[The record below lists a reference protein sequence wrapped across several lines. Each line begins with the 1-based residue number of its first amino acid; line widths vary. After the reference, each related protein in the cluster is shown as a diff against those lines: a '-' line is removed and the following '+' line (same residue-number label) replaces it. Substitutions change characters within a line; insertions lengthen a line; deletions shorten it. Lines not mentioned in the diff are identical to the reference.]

1 MSDLK
6 NLTGHKQILVVD
18 NDNGRSQQL
27 ATVLSFVGEHFTCCS
42 QEQLTSFLKD
52 SSHILTVILAGDI
65 TEQTVKQVNE
75 NPSMPFILHD
85 LLDANI
91 LSTHVNVI
99 GSLST
104 PLNYAQLTE
113 LIHHCHQYHNKLP
126 RTGSN
131 LGSTALFRSLVGTSE
146 PMAQVRFLIE
156 QVAKTPASVLVL
168 GESGTGKEV
177 VARNIHNLSERAKG
191 SFVPVNC
198 GAIPAELLES
208 ELFGHEKGAFTGA
221 ISTRKGRFELAEGGT
236 LFLDEIG
243 DMPQPMQVK
252 LLRVLQERTFERVG
266 GSKSIKADV
275 RIIAATH
282 QNLEGMIKDGGF
294 REDLFY
300 RLNVFPIE
308 TPALRERKE
317 DIPLLLKELLTRFE
331 AEQNKTVRFTEKAIE
346 SLMEHPWDGNV
357 RELSNLIERMLIM
370 YGEQIV
376 DVAELP
382 FKYQHID
389 AQVYNPEYPEELQE
403 QDAIN
408 ELFAGF
414 DYDGYDDD
422 NSEEDEEDSASED
435 VIINANDASV
445 LPEQGLNLKEHL
457 AELEVSLITQSLT
470 KHDFVVARAAETLGM
485 RRTTLVEKML
495 QHMYSHLMIKYQLR
509 LLLNRH
515 HLQPLIFY
523 VLTLA
528 LSCCC
533 LFK

>member
-1 MSDLK
+1 MSD
-6 NLTGHKQILVVD
+6 NQTVSGHKKILVID
-18 NDNGRSQQL
+18 NDAGRSQQL
-27 ATVLSFVGEHFTCCS
+27 NTVLAFVGEHFVHCS
-42 QEQLTSFLKD
+42 QENALEVLIKN
-52 SSHILTVILAGDI
+52 SHILTVILTGKLS
-65 TEQTVKQVNE
+65 EQCFNLVKS
-75 NPSMPFILHD
+75 NPSLPFILHD
-85 LLDANI
+85 VVDPIELAANI
-91 LSTHVNVI
+91 NVI

-126 RTGSN
+126 RSGSK
-131 LGSTALFRSLVGTSE
+131 LGSSALFRSLVGTSE
-146 PMAQVRFLIE
+146 QMAQVRFLIE

-177 VARNIHNLSERAKG
+177 VARNIHNLSERSAG
-191 SFVPVNC
+191 TFVPVNC

-282 QNLEGMIKDGGF
+282 QDLEEMIKEGGF

-331 AEQNKTVRFTEKAIE
+331 QEQDRTVRFTEKAIE
-346 SLMEHPWDGNV
+346 SLMEHPWAGNV

-370 YGEQIV
+370 YGDQIV

-382 FKYQHID
+382 YKYQHID
-389 AQVYNPEYPEELQE
+389 VQVYNPEYPEELQE

-408 ELFAGF
+408 DLFAGF
-414 DYDGYDDD
+414 DYDDEDVEDDD
-422 NSEEDEEDSASED
+422 SCENQVPVNEIGSTEQDNVS
-435 VIINANDASV
+435 I
-445 LPEQGLNLKEHL
+445 LPADGLNLKEHL
-457 AELEVSLITQSLT
+457 AELEISLINQSLI
-470 KHDFVVARAAETLGM
+470 KHDYVVARAAETLGM
-485 RRTTLVEKML
+485 RRTTLVEKMRKYDL
-495 QHMYSHLMIKYQLR
+495 QK
-509 LLLNRH
+509 N
-515 HLQPLIFY
+515 P
-523 VLTLA
+523 
-528 LSCCC
+528 
-533 LFK
+533 

>member
-1 MSDLK
+1 MSTALH
-6 NLTGHKQILVVD
+6 LSGHKQILIID
-18 NDNGRSQQL
+18 NDVSRSHQM
-27 ATVLSFVGEHFTCCS
+27 ATVLAFVGEHFVQCT
-42 QEQLTSFLKD
+42 QEQVVDVLKE
-52 SSHILTVILAGDI
+52 SEHLLTVILSGELTAA
-65 TEQTVKQVNE
+65 TSALVKN
-75 NPSMPFILHD
+75 NPKIPFLLHD
-85 LLDANI
+85 VVDANA
-91 LSTHVNVI
+91 LSGYVNVI
-99 GSLST
+99 AKLST

-126 RTGSN
+126 RTGEKLS
-131 LGSTALFRSLVGTSE
+131 SSALFRSLVGTSK
-146 PMAQVRFLIE
+146 PMHEVRFLIE

-177 VARNIHNLSERAKG
+177 VARNIHNLSARAKG
-191 SFVPVNC
+191 HFVPVNC

-266 GSKSIKADV
+266 GSKSLKADV

-282 QNLEGMIKDGGF
+282 QNLEEMIKEGSF

-331 AEQNKTVRFTEKAIE
+331 HEQERTVRFTEKAIE
-346 SLMEHPWDGNV
+346 SLMEHPWHGNV

-370 YGEQIV
+370 YAEQIV

-382 FKYQHID
+382 YKYRHIEVEEYTP
-389 AQVYNPEYPEELQE
+389 QYPEELQE

-414 DYDGYDDD
+414 DYD
-422 NSEEDEEDSASED
+422 EDSDTDENNDDESIIESSTATAS
-435 VIINANDASV
+435 ANL
-445 LPEQGLNLKEHL
+445 LPSEGLNLKEHL
-457 AELEVSLITQSLT
+457 AELEISLISQSLT
-470 KHDFVVARAAETLGM
+470 KHDYVVARAAETLGM
-485 RRTTLVEKML
+485 RRTTLVEKMRKYDL
-495 QHMYSHLMIKYQLR
+495 QK
-509 LLLNRH
+509 
-515 HLQPLIFY
+515 P
-523 VLTLA
+523 A
-528 LSCCC
+528 
-533 LFK
+533 

>member
-1 MSDLK
+1 MNTSMHLS
-6 NLTGHKQILVVD
+6 GHKQILIID
-18 NDNGRSQQL
+18 NDMSRAHQM
-27 ATVLSFVGEHFTCCS
+27 ATVLSFVGEHYIQCT
-42 QEQLTSFLKD
+42 QEQAADYFKESEHL
-52 SSHILTVILAGDI
+52 LTVILAG
-65 TEQTVKQVNE
+65 EQTSIAEELIKN
-75 NPSMPFILHD
+75 NPEMPFLLHD
-85 LLDANI
+85 VVDANA
-91 LSTHVNVI
+91 LNGYVNVI
-99 GSLST
+99 ASLST

-126 RTGSN
+126 RTGERRS
-131 LGSTALFRSLVGTSE
+131 SSALFRSLVGTSKSMNE
-146 PMAQVRFLIE
+146 VRFLIE
-156 QVAKTPASVLVL
+156 QVSKTPASVLVL

-177 VARNIHNLSERAKG
+177 VARNIHNLSERAK
-191 SFVPVNC
+191 STFVPVNC

-266 GSKSIKADV
+266 GSKSLKADV

-282 QNLEGMIKDGGF
+282 QNLEDMIKEGSF

-331 AEQNKTVRFTEKAIE
+331 QEQHKTVRFTEKAVE
-346 SLMEHPWDGNV
+346 SLMEHSWDGNV

-370 YGEQIV
+370 YGDQIV

-382 FKYQHID
+382 YKYQHIE
-389 AQVYNPEYPEELQE
+389 VEEYTPEYPEELQE

-414 DYDGYDDD
+414 EYDDSDTDD
-422 NSEEDEEDSASED
+422 NVTEASNNETA
-435 VIINANDASV
+435 NASL
-445 LPEQGLNLKEHL
+445 LPSDGLNLKEHL
-457 AELEVSLITQSLT
+457 AELEISLISQSLT
-470 KHDFVVARAAETLGM
+470 KHDYVVARAAETLGM
-485 RRTTLVEKML
+485 RRTTLVEKMRKYDL
-495 QHMYSHLMIKYQLR
+495 QK
-509 LLLNRH
+509 
-515 HLQPLIFY
+515 P
-523 VLTLA
+523 A
-528 LSCCC
+528 
-533 LFK
+533 

>member
-1 MSDLK
+1 MPNISS
-6 NLTGHKQILVVD
+6 TQRHKKIFIVD
-18 NDNGRSQQL
+18 NDSARAHQMEIVL
-27 ATVLSFVGEHFTCCS
+27 AFVGEHFIQCS
-42 QEQLTSFLKD
+42 QDEITKEFTISEHLLM
-52 SSHILTVILAGDI
+52 VILAGEI
-65 TEQTVKQVNE
+65 PLTTVDFVKN
-75 NPSMPFILHD
+75 NPKIPFILHD
-85 LLDANI
+85 VLDASSLNGYM
-91 LSTHVNVI
+91 NVI
-99 GSLST
+99 GCLST

-113 LIHHCHQYHNKLP
+113 LVHHCHQYHNKLP
-126 RTGSN
+126 RGVGRFGDSI
-131 LGSTALFRSLVGTSE
+131 LFRSLVGASK
-146 PMAQVRFLIE
+146 PMNEVRFLIE
-156 QVAKTPASVLVL
+156 QVAKTPATVLVL

-177 VARNIHNLSERAKG
+177 VARNIHNLSDRAKG
-191 SFVPVNC
+191 AFVPVNC

-266 GSKSIKADV
+266 GSKSLKADV

-282 QNLEGMIKDGGF
+282 QNLEDMITTGDF

-331 AEQNKTVRFTEKAIE
+331 HEQGRTVRFTEKATE
-346 SLMEHPWDGNV
+346 SLMEHPWAGNV

-370 YGEQIV
+370 YSDQIV

-382 FKYQHID
+382 HKYQHID
-389 AQVYNPEYPEELQE
+389 AEEYTPEYPEELQE

-414 DYDGYDDD
+414 DYDDDETDEKERDELAID
-422 NSEEDEEDSASED
+422 NNNTSANTN
-435 VIINANDASV
+435 I
-445 LPEQGLNLKEHL
+445 LPNEGLNLKEHL
-457 AELEVSLITQSLT
+457 AELEISLISQSLT
-470 KHDFVVARAAETLGM
+470 KHDYVVARAAETLGM
-485 RRTTLVEKML
+485 RRTTLVEKMRKYNL
-495 QHMYSHLMIKYQLR
+495 QK
-509 LLLNRH
+509 
-515 HLQPLIFY
+515 P
-523 VLTLA
+523 T
-528 LSCCC
+528 
-533 LFK
+533 

>member
-1 MSDLK
+1 MNDTVV
-6 NLTGHKQILVVD
+6 LTGHKQILVVD
-18 NDNGRSQQL
+18 NDAVRGHQL
-27 ATVLSFVGEHFTCCS
+27 STVLAFIGEHFIHCP
-42 QEQLTSFLKD
+42 QEGASEKLANNSRIL
-52 SSHILTVILAGDI
+52 SVILTGNVSVECASLIKA
-65 TEQTVKQVNE
+65 
-75 NPSMPFILHD
+75 NPSVPFILHD
-85 LLDANI
+85 VLDAN
-91 LSTHVNVI
+91 LLAAYVNVI
-99 GSLST
+99 GTLST

-126 RTGSN
+126 RNGSKLN
-131 LGSTALFRSLVGTSE
+131 SSALFRSLVGSSE

-177 VARNIHNLSERAKG
+177 VARNIHDLSERAKG
-191 SFVPVNC
+191 AFVPINC

-275 RIIAATH
+275 RIVAATH
-282 QNLEGMIKDGGF
+282 QDLEEMIKEGSF

-331 AEQNKTVRFTEKAIE
+331 IEQNKTVRFTEKAIE
-346 SLMEHPWDGNV
+346 SLMEHPWAGNV

-370 YGEQIV
+370 YGDQIV

-382 FKYQHID
+382 YKYQHID
-389 AQVYNPEYPEELQE
+389 VQAYNPEYPEELQE
-403 QDAIN
+403 QDVIN
-408 ELFAGF
+408 ELFSGF
-414 DYDGYDDD
+414 DYDDDESEDD
-422 NSEEDEEDSASED
+422 NTENIITVESVINDVQNSAL
-435 VIINANDASV
+435 
-445 LPEQGLNLKEHL
+445 LPVDGLNLKEHL
-457 AELEVSLITQSLT
+457 ADLEVSLIKQSLS
-470 KHDFVVARAAETLGM
+470 KHDYVVARAAETLGM
-485 RRTTLVEKML
+485 RRTTLVEKMR
-495 QHMYSHLMIKYQLR
+495 KYDL
-509 LLLNRH
+509 H
-515 HLQPLIFY
+515 KP
-523 VLTLA
+523 
-528 LSCCC
+528 SE
-533 LFK
+533 

>member
-1 MSDLK
+1 MHLS
-6 NLTGHKQILVVD
+6 GHKKILIID
-18 NDNGRSQQL
+18 NDTSRAHQME
-27 ATVLSFVGEHFTCCS
+27 TVLSFVGEHFLQCT
-42 QEQLTSFLKD
+42 QEQSEGACKNSEHL
-52 SSHILTVILAGDI
+52 LTVVLAGDLSPGVI
-65 TEQTVKQVNE
+65 NLVEK
-75 NPSMPFILHD
+75 NPQIPFLLHD
-85 LLDANI
+85 VVDANALDGYI
-91 LSTHVNVI
+91 NVI
-99 GSLST
+99 ASLST

-126 RTGSN
+126 RTGRKFS
-131 LGSTALFRSLVGTSE
+131 SSALFRSLVGTSDSMNE
-146 PMAQVRFLIE
+146 VRFLIE
-156 QVAKTPASVLVL
+156 QVAKNPASVLVL

-177 VARNIHNLSERAKG
+177 VARNIHNLSDRAKG
-191 SFVPVNC
+191 NFVPINC

-266 GSKSIKADV
+266 GSKSLKADV

-282 QNLEGMIKDGGF
+282 QNLEDMIKTGEF

-331 AEQNKTVRFTEKAIE
+331 HEQGKTVRFTDKAIE
-346 SLMEHPWDGNV
+346 SLMEHSWDGNV

-370 YGEQIV
+370 YGDQIV

-382 FKYQHID
+382 HKYQHID
-389 AQVYNPEYPEELQE
+389 VEEYTPEYPEELQE

-408 ELFAGF
+408 EMFAGF
-414 DYDGYDDD
+414 DYDDDAD
-422 NSEEDEEDSASED
+422 EQESDDVATESLNVNSN
-435 VIINANDASV
+435 I
-445 LPEQGLNLKEHL
+445 LPDDGLNLKEHL
-457 AELEVSLITQSLT
+457 AELEISLISQSLS
-470 KHDFVVARAAETLGM
+470 KHDYVVARAAETLGM
-485 RRTTLVEKML
+485 RRTTLVEKMRKYNL
-495 QHMYSHLMIKYQLR
+495 QK
-509 LLLNRH
+509 
-515 HLQPLIFY
+515 P
-523 VLTLA
+523 A
-528 LSCCC
+528 
-533 LFK
+533 

>member
-1 MSDLK
+1 MNDTVV
-6 NLTGHKQILVVD
+6 LTGHKQILVVD
-18 NDNGRSQQL
+18 NDAARGHQL
-27 ATVLSFVGEHFTCCS
+27 STVLAFVGEHFLHCP
-42 QEQLTSFLKD
+42 QEQAIQSLADNSR
-52 SSHILTVILAGDI
+52 ILTVILTGDVSNDCAALI
-65 TEQTVKQVNE
+65 KA
-75 NPSMPFILHD
+75 NPSVPFILHD
-85 LLDANI
+85 VLDAN
-91 LSTHVNVI
+91 LFAAYVNVI
-99 GSLST
+99 GTLSA

-126 RTGSN
+126 RNGSKFN
-131 LGSTALFRSLVGTSE
+131 SSALFRSLVGSSE

-177 VARNIHNLSERAKG
+177 VARNIHDLSERAKG
-191 SFVPVNC
+191 AFVPINC

-275 RIIAATH
+275 RIVAATH
-282 QNLEGMIKDGGF
+282 QDLEEMIKEGSF

-331 AEQNKTVRFTEKAIE
+331 VEQNKTVRFTEKAIE
-346 SLMEHPWDGNV
+346 SLMEHPWAGNV

-370 YGEQIV
+370 YGDQIV

-382 FKYQHID
+382 YKYQHIEVQ
-389 AQVYNPEYPEELQE
+389 AYNPEYPEELQE
-403 QDAIN
+403 HDVIN
-408 ELFAGF
+408 ELFGGF
-414 DYDGYDDD
+414 DYDDDESD
-422 NSEEDEEDSASED
+422 GEDELTVQSDVTSEHNI
-435 VIINANDASV
+435 VNATLLPND
-445 LPEQGLNLKEHL
+445 GLNLKEHL
-457 AELEVSLITQSLT
+457 ADLEVSLIKQSLS
-470 KHDFVVARAAETLGM
+470 KHDYVVARAAETLGM
-485 RRTTLVEKML
+485 RRTTLVEKMR
-495 QHMYSHLMIKYQLR
+495 KYE
-509 LLLNRH
+509 LNK
-515 HLQPLIFY
+515 
-523 VLTLA
+523 
-528 LSCCC
+528 LSE
-533 LFK
+533 

>member
-1 MSDLK
+1 MSNTSP
-6 NLTGHKQILVVD
+6 NLSIHKQILVID
-18 NDNGRSQQL
+18 NDECRTRQM
-27 ATVLSFVGEHFTCCS
+27 ATVLSFVGENFVLCK
-42 QEQLTSFLKD
+42 QEQAGEFLNQ
-52 SSHILTVILAGDI
+52 SEHLLTVILSGNLTSTTAELAKSYPQI
-65 TEQTVKQVNE
+65 
-75 NPSMPFILHD
+75 PFLLHD
-85 LLDANI
+85 VLDANA
-91 LSTHVNVI
+91 LNCYVNVI
-99 GSLST
+99 ASLST

-126 RTGSN
+126 RTSRKV
-131 LGSTALFRSLVGTSE
+131 SSSALFRSLVGISKAMSE
-146 PMAQVRFLIE
+146 VRFLIE
-156 QVAKTPASVLVL
+156 QVAKNPASVLVL

-177 VARNIHNLSERAKG
+177 VARNIHNLSDRAKG
-191 SFVPVNC
+191 TFVPVNC

-266 GSKSIKADV
+266 GSKSLKADV

-282 QNLEGMIKDGGF
+282 QNLEEMIKTGEF
-294 REDLFY
+294 REDLYY

-317 DIPLLLKELLTRFE
+317 DIPLLLKELLTRFDQ
-331 AEQNKTVRFTEKAIE
+331 EQGRSVRFTEKAIE
-346 SLMEHPWDGNV
+346 SLMEHAWDGNV

-370 YGEQIV
+370 YSDQIV

-382 FKYQHID
+382 QKYQHID
-389 AQVYNPEYPEELQE
+389 VEEYTPQYPEELQE

-414 DYDGYDDD
+414 DYDDDTD
-422 NSEEDEEDSASED
+422 ENENDDLALDSNHAISNASILPSE
-435 VIINANDASV
+435 
-445 LPEQGLNLKEHL
+445 GLNLKDHL
-457 AELEVSLITQSLT
+457 AELEISLISQSLT

-485 RRTTLVEKML
+485 RRTTLVEKMR
-495 QHMYSHLMIKYQLR
+495 KYNL
-509 LLLNRH
+509 H
-515 HLQPLIFY
+515 KP
-523 VLTLA
+523 A
-528 LSCCC
+528 
-533 LFK
+533 

>member
-1 MSDLK
+1 M
-6 NLTGHKQILVVD
+6 IV
-18 NDNGRSQQL
+18 
-27 ATVLSFVGEHFTCCS
+27 
-42 QEQLTSFLKD
+42 
-52 SSHILTVILAGDI
+52 
-65 TEQTVKQVNE
+65 
-75 NPSMPFILHD
+75 
-85 LLDANI
+85 LDANE
-91 LSTHVNVI
+91 LSLNVNVI
-99 GSLST
+99 GILAA

-126 RTGSN
+126 RRGIKLN
-131 LGSTALFRSLVGTSE
+131 STPLFRSLVGTSE

-177 VARNIHNLSERAKG
+177 VARNIHNLSARSKEA
-191 SFVPVNC
+191 FVPINC

-266 GSKSIKADV
+266 GSKSIKANV
-275 RIIAATH
+275 RIVAATH
-282 QNLEGMIKDGGF
+282 QNLEEMIKEGSF
-294 REDLFY
+294 REDLYY

-331 AEQNKTVRFTEKAIE
+331 HEQSKTVRFTENAIE
-346 SLMEHPWDGNV
+346 SLMEHPWAGNV

-370 YGEQIV
+370 YGDQIV

-382 FKYQHID
+382 LKYQHID
-389 AQVYNPEYPEELQE
+389 VQVYNPEYPEELQE

-408 ELFAGF
+408 ELFSGF
-414 DYDGYDDD
+414 DYDDDD
-422 NSEEDEEDSASED
+422 CDETENGELIAESD
-435 VIINANDASV
+435 VNNAQNTVNTSI
-445 LPEQGLNLKEHL
+445 LPSDGLNLKEHL
-457 AELEVSLITQSLT
+457 ADLEVSLIKQSLT
-470 KHDFVVARAAETLGM
+470 KHDYVVARAAETLGM
-485 RRTTLVEKML
+485 RRTTLVEKMR
-495 QHMYSHLMIKYQLR
+495 KYEL
-509 LLLNRH
+509 H
-515 HLQPLIFY
+515 KP
-523 VLTLA
+523 
-528 LSCCC
+528 SE
-533 LFK
+533 

>member
-1 MSDLK
+1 MPQTVSEAPFPHV
-6 NLTGHKQILVVD
+6 NGMYGHKQILVLD
-18 NDNGRSQQL
+18 NDSARSHQM
-27 ATVLSFVGEHFTCCS
+27 ATVLSFVGEHFLQCGQDEITAAFKAS
-42 QEQLTSFLKD
+42 EHL
-52 SSHILTVILAGDI
+52 LTVILAGDI
-65 TEQTVKQVNE
+65 SSATAEVVKN
-75 NPSMPFILHD
+75 NPKIPFLLHD
-85 LLDANI
+85 VVDVSSLNG
-91 LSTHVNVI
+91 HVNVI
-99 GSLST
+99 GCLST

-113 LIHHCHQYHNKLP
+113 LVHHCHQYHNKLP
-126 RTGSN
+126 RAAGKFGDSI
-131 LGSTALFRSLVGTSE
+131 LFRSLVGSSK
-146 PMAQVRFLIE
+146 PMNEVRFLIE

-177 VARNIHNLSERAKG
+177 VARNIHNLSDRAKG
-191 SFVPVNC
+191 TFVPINC

-282 QNLEGMIKDGGF
+282 QNLEDMIKTGGF
-294 REDLFY
+294 REDLYY

-317 DIPLLLKELLTRFE
+317 DIPLLLKELLSRFE
-331 AEQNKTVRFTEKAIE
+331 HEQGRTVRFTEKAIE
-346 SLMEHPWDGNV
+346 SLMEHPWAGNV

-382 FKYQHID
+382 HKYQHIE
-389 AQVYNPEYPEELQE
+389 VEEYTPEYPEELQE

-408 ELFAGF
+408 ELFSGF
-414 DYDGYDDD
+414 DYDDD
-422 NSEEDEEDSASED
+422 EAD
-435 VIINANDASV
+435 VDATIINGSTQTESNAGL
-445 LPEQGLNLKEHL
+445 LPSAGLNLKEHL
-457 AELEVSLITQSLT
+457 ADLEVSLISQSLA
-470 KHDFVVARAAETLGM
+470 KHDYVVARAAETLGM
-485 RRTTLVEKML
+485 RRTTLVEKMRKYEL
-495 QHMYSHLMIKYQLR
+495 QKPI
-509 LLLNRH
+509 
-515 HLQPLIFY
+515 
-523 VLTLA
+523 V
-528 LSCCC
+528 
-533 LFK
+533 

>member
-1 MSDLK
+1 MNSTLH
-6 NLTGHKQILVVD
+6 LQGHKQILIID
-18 NDNGRSQQL
+18 NDEGRAHQMS
-27 ATVLSFVGEHFTCCS
+27 TVLSFVGEHFVQCT
-42 QEQLTSFLKD
+42 QEQAAEAFKESEHL
-52 SSHILTVILAGDI
+52 LTVILSGTLSSG
-65 TEQTVKQVNE
+65 TELLVKS
-75 NPSMPFILHD
+75 NPKIPFLLHD
-85 LLDANI
+85 VLDVNAVNGY
-91 LSTHVNVI
+91 VNVI
-99 GSLST
+99 ASLST

-126 RTGSN
+126 RTGMKLS
-131 LGSTALFRSLVGTSE
+131 SSALFRSLVGTSKSMNE
-146 PMAQVRFLIE
+146 VRFLIE
-156 QVAKTPASVLVL
+156 QVAKNPASVLVL

-177 VARNIHNLSERAKG
+177 VARNIHNLSDRAKG
-191 SFVPVNC
+191 TFVPINC

-266 GSKSIKADV
+266 GSKSLKADV

-282 QNLEGMIKDGGF
+282 QNLEDMIKTGEF
-294 REDLFY
+294 REDLYY

-331 AEQNKTVRFTEKAIE
+331 HEQGRTVRFTEKAIE
-346 SLMEHPWDGNV
+346 SLMEHSWDGNV

-370 YGEQIV
+370 YGDQIV

-382 FKYQHID
+382 HKYQHID
-389 AQVYNPEYPEELQE
+389 VEEYTPEYPEELQE

-414 DYDGYDDD
+414 DYDDTDEQENED
-422 NSEEDEEDSASED
+422 LAIESNNS
-435 VIINANDASV
+435 IANVST
-445 LPEQGLNLKEHL
+445 LPSDGLNLKEHL
-457 AELEVSLITQSLT
+457 AELEISLISQSLT
-470 KHDFVVARAAETLGM
+470 KHGYVVARAAETLGM
-485 RRTTLVEKML
+485 RRTTLVEKMRKYDL
-495 QHMYSHLMIKYQLR
+495 QK
-509 LLLNRH
+509 
-515 HLQPLIFY
+515 P
-523 VLTLA
+523 A
-528 LSCCC
+528 
-533 LFK
+533 

>member
-1 MSDLK
+1 MSSKESVMND
-6 NLTGHKQILVVD
+6 TPTIISHKQILVID
-18 NDNGRSQQL
+18 NDAARSQQL
-27 ATVLSFVGEHFTCCS
+27 NTVLAFIGEHFIHCA
-42 QEQLTSFLKD
+42 QEEARQALTD
-52 SSHILTVILAGDI
+52 SSNILTVILAGNVSHGCADL
-65 TEQTVKQVNE
+65 VKA
-75 NPSMPFILHD
+75 NPSIPFILHD
-85 LLDANI
+85 VLDTHELANNI
-91 LSTHVNVI
+91 NII
-99 GSLST
+99 GKLST

-126 RTGSN
+126 RKGSTFS
-131 LGSTALFRSLVGTSE
+131 STALFRSLVGASE
-146 PMAQVRFLIE
+146 EMAQVRFLIE

-177 VARNIHNLSERAKG
+177 VARNIHNLSERSSEA
-191 SFVPVNC
+191 FVPVNC

-266 GSKSIKADV
+266 GSKSIKANV

-282 QNLEGMIKDGGF
+282 QDLEAMIKDGGF

-331 AEQNKTVRFTEKAIE
+331 HEQGKTVRFTEKAIE
-346 SLMEHPWDGNV
+346 SLMEHPWSGNV

-382 FKYQHID
+382 YKYQHID
-389 AQVYNPEYPEELQE
+389 TEAYQPEYPEELQE

-408 ELFAGF
+408 DLFSGF
-414 DYDGYDDD
+414 DYGDDD
-422 NSEEDEEDSASED
+422 
-435 VIINANDASV
+435 DASDEQTAFDDIAQPTQSNAGI
-445 LPEQGLNLKEHL
+445 LPSEGLNLKEHL
-457 AELEVSLITQSLT
+457 AELEVSLINQSLT
-470 KHDFVVARAAETLGM
+470 KHDYVVARAAETLGM
-485 RRTTLVEKML
+485 RRTTLVEKMRKYDL
-495 QHMYSHLMIKYQLR
+495 QK
-509 LLLNRH
+509 
-515 HLQPLIFY
+515 PLE
-523 VLTLA
+523 
-528 LSCCC
+528 
-533 LFK
+533 

>member
-1 MSDLK
+1 MS
-6 NLTGHKQILVVD
+6 NTEIAMGHKQILIVD
-18 NDNGRSQQL
+18 NDAARAEQL
-27 ATVLSFVGEHFTCCS
+27 FTVLAFVGEHYNYCA
-42 QEQLTSFLKD
+42 QEQVNYAFENKD
-52 SSHILTVILAGDI
+52 HLLTVILSGELCAS
-65 TEQTVKQVNE
+65 TVALVKA
-75 NPSMPFILHD
+75 NPKLPFLLHD
-85 LLDANI
+85 VLDAHD
-91 LSTHVNVI
+91 LSSCANVI
-99 GSLST
+99 GCLSI

-126 RTGSN
+126 R
-131 LGSTALFRSLVGTSE
+131 LGNKHTSSQLFRSLVGTSKSMNE
-146 PMAQVRFLIE
+146 VRFLIE

-177 VARNIHNLSERAKG
+177 VARNIHNLSERAQG
-191 SFVPVNC
+191 TFVPVNC

-282 QNLEGMIKDGGF
+282 QNLEEMIKDGGF
-294 REDLFY
+294 REDLYY

-308 TPALRERKE
+308 TPSLRERKE

-331 AEQNKTVRFTEKAIE
+331 HDQNKTLRFTERAIE
-346 SLMEHPWDGNV
+346 SLMEHPWAGNV

-370 YGEQIV
+370 YAEQIV

-382 FKYQHID
+382 YKYQHID

-408 ELFAGF
+408 DLFSGF
-414 DYDGYDDD
+414 DYDDEVED
-422 NSEEDEEDSASED
+422 NSAAESLSNSSTGEA
-435 VIINANDASV
+435 NAQTSQTEALVKANTAL
-445 LPEQGLNLKEHL
+445 LPDDGLNLKEHL

-470 KHDFVVARAAETLGM
+470 KHDYVVARAAETLGM
-485 RRTTLVEKML
+485 RRTTLVEKMR
-495 QHMYSHLMIKYQLR
+495 KYEVQK
-509 LLLNRH
+509 
-515 HLQPLIFY
+515 P
-523 VLTLA
+523 A
-528 LSCCC
+528 
-533 LFK
+533 

>member
-1 MSDLK
+1 MNETATLI
-6 NLTGHKQILVVD
+6 GHKQILVVD
-18 NDNGRSQQL
+18 NDAARSQQL
-27 ATVLSFVGEHFTCCS
+27 STVLAFVGEHFIHCP
-42 QEQLTSFLKD
+42 QEQAIGKLKD
-52 SSHILTVILAGDI
+52 HSHILTVILTGNVSSDCANLI
-65 TEQTVKQVNE
+65 KAY
-75 NPSMPFILHD
+75 PSVPFILHD
-85 LLDANI
+85 VLDTDELATNI
-91 LSTHVNVI
+91 NVI
-99 GSLST
+99 GTLFS

-126 RTGSN
+126 RSGMKPGS
-131 LGSTALFRSLVGTSE
+131 SALFRSLVGSSE
-146 PMAQVRFLIE
+146 LMAQVRFLIE

-177 VARNIHNLSERAKG
+177 VARNIHNLSERAKAP
-191 SFVPVNC
+191 FVPLNC

-282 QNLEGMIKDGGF
+282 QDLEEMIKEGSF

-317 DIPLLLKELLTRFE
+317 DIPLLLKEILTRFE
-331 AEQNKTVRFTEKAIE
+331 HEQDKTVRFTEKAIE
-346 SLMEHPWDGNV
+346 SLMEHPWAGNV

-370 YGEQIV
+370 FGEQIV

-382 FKYQHID
+382 YKYQHID
-389 AQVYNPEYPEELQE
+389 ADVYNPEYPEELQE

-408 ELFAGF
+408 ELFSGF
-414 DYDGYDDD
+414 DYEDDE
-422 NSEEDEEDSASED
+422 SSED
-435 VIINANDASV
+435 ALVDINSAVEKVAVTDSTL
-445 LPEQGLNLKEHL
+445 LPSDGLNLKEHL
-457 AELEVSLITQSLT
+457 ADLEVSLIKQSLN
-470 KHDFVVARAAETLGM
+470 KHDYVVARAAETLGM
-485 RRTTLVEKML
+485 RRTTLVEKMRKYNL
-495 QHMYSHLMIKYQLR
+495 QKPSE
-509 LLLNRH
+509 
-515 HLQPLIFY
+515 
-523 VLTLA
+523 
-528 LSCCC
+528 
-533 LFK
+533 